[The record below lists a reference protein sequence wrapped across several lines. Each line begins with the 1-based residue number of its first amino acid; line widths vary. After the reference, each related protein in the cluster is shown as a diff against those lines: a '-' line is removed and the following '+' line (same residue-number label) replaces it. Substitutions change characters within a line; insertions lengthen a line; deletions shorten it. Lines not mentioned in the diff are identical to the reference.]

1 VRTPIEFPSLRG
13 AFNGIHLDFLSLEP
27 PPLAERSLLGPNYP
41 NAMAYLRILVDTV
54 EPSQNVPRGYMMAIL
69 DGILS
74 TMTDILSGTADT
86 GRAEWQ
92 SGPWCLDLR
101 GVLHENRLYLTLHR
115 SHRFF
120 AMEEVVVP
128 FLLFAHEAIGLAH
141 KWDRHL
147 RKTYPDEIQRP
158 GWDRDYLLFRSYLH
172 DAEGAFKSY
181 KKSA

>member
-1 VRTPIEFPSLRG
+1 MRTPIEFHPLRG
-13 AFNGIHLDFLSLEP
+13 SFNNIRLAFTPEEPLSME
-27 PPLAERSLLGPNYP
+27 ERSHERANYSYE
-41 NAMAYLRILVDTV
+41 MAYLHIFVDGL
-54 EPSQNVPRGYMMAIL
+54 EPSRNVPRGYMLAIL

-74 TMTDILSGTADT
+74 TIIDILSGTTDI

-101 GVLHENRLYLTLHR
+101 GVLYENHLYLTLHR
-115 SHRFF
+115 SHRVF
-120 AMEEVVVP
+120 AMEDVRVP
-128 FLLFAHEAIGLAH
+128 FLVFADEAISLAH

-147 RKTYPDEIQRP
+147 RNAYPDEIQHP

-172 DAEGAFKSY
+172 NAEAGLKSY